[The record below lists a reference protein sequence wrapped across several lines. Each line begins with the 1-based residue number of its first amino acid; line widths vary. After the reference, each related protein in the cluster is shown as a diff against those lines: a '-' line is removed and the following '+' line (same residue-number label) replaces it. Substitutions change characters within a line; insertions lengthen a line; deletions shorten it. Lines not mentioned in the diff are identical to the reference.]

1 MRALITGGAG
11 FIGSHLVDALVA
23 RGDECTVL
31 DDLSRG
37 SADNLSHLAD
47 RVTLVEGS
55 VTDQDLVEDLAPDFD
70 AVYHLASVVGVK
82 STIADPARVIEVAVT
97 GTANLLRAAAPDA
110 LFVVASSSEIYGRS
124 VATPFDEQTPGLLGP
139 PQAARWSYAHAK
151 ACMEHLA
158 LTAGSTARRPAAVIR
173 YFNVY
178 GPRMPRFV
186 DPSVITLFFDAA
198 QNGQD
203 LTIYGDGS
211 QTRSFVFVQ
220 DAVEGTITACQ
231 RGSGQVVN
239 LGGPQET
246 TIADLGQQI
255 LSISGSTSTLNM
267 VSLPAAL
274 GLTSEEPLRRSATGV
289 LAAELLDWK
298 PQTPLTEGLKTTWSS
313 WPEKLA

>member
-37 SADNLSHLAD
+37 SRDNLLHLAD

-70 AVYHLASVVGVK
+70 AIYHLASVVGVK

-97 GTANLLRAAAPDA
+97 GTANLLRSAAPDA
-110 LFVVASSSEIYGRS
+110 SFLVASSSEIYGRS

-158 LTAGSTARRPAAVIR
+158 LASGSTARRPASVIR
-173 YFNVY
+173 YFNVF
-178 GPRMPRFV
+178 GPRMPRSV
-186 DPSVITLFFDAA
+186 DPSVITLFLDAA
-198 QNGQD
+198 QAGQD
-203 LTIYGDGS
+203 LVIYGDGS

-220 DAVEGTITACQ
+220 DAVDGTIAACE
-231 RGSGQVVN
+231 RGSGAVVN

-246 TIADLGQQI
+246 SISDLAEQI
-255 LSISGSTSTLNM
+255 LSTTSSNST
-267 VSLPAAL
+267 VQRVALPTAL
-274 GLTSEEPLRRSATGV
+274 GLTSEEPHRRSATGV

-298 PQTPLTEGLKTTWSS
+298 PQTSLNEGLNTTWSS
-313 WPEKLA
+313 WPA

>member
-37 SADNLSHLAD
+37 SRDNLLHHAD

-70 AVYHLASVVGVK
+70 AIYHLASVVGVK

-110 LFVVASSSEIYGRS
+110 SFLVASSSEIYGRS

-158 LTAGSTARRPAAVIR
+158 LASGSTARRPASVIR
-173 YFNVY
+173 YFNVF
-178 GPRMPRFV
+178 GPRMPRLV
-186 DPSVITLFFDAA
+186 DPSVVSLFFDAVQA
-198 QNGQD
+198 DRD

-220 DAVEGTITACQ
+220 DAVDGTVAASE

-255 LSISGSTSTLNM
+255 LNISGSTSALNT
-267 VSLPAAL
+267 VALPATL
-274 GLTSEEPLRRSATGV
+274 GLTSEEPLRRSAT
-289 LAAELLDWK
+289 
-298 PQTPLTEGLKTTWSS
+298 
-313 WPEKLA
+313 

>member
-23 RGDECTVL
+23 RGEDCTVL

-37 SADNLSHLAD
+37 SRDNLAHLTD
-47 RVTLVEGS
+47 RVTLIEGS
-55 VTDQDLVEDLAPDFD
+55 VTDQDLVEDLAPEFD
-70 AVYHLASVVGVK
+70 AIYHLASVVGVR
-82 STIADPARVIEVAVT
+82 STIANPARVIEVAVS

-110 LFVVASSSEIYGRS
+110 AFLVASSSEIYGRS

-158 LTAGSTARRPAAVIR
+158 LAAGSTSRRPASVIR
-173 YFNVY
+173 YFNVF
-178 GPRMPRFV
+178 GPRMPRSV
-186 DPSVITLFFDAA
+186 DPSVITIFLDAA
-198 QNGQD
+198 QAGHD
-203 LTIYGDGS
+203 LVIYGDGS

-220 DAVEGTITACQ
+220 DAVDGTIAACE
-231 RGSGQVVN
+231 RGSGTVVN

-246 TIADLGQQI
+246 SIADLAEQI
-255 LSISGSTSTLNM
+255 LSTTSSNSKVQRVTLP
-267 VSLPAAL
+267 SAL
-274 GLTSEEPLRRSATGV
+274 GLTSEEPHRRSATGV

-298 PQTPLTEGLKTTWSS
+298 PQTSLNEGLQTTWSS
-313 WPEKLA
+313 WPA